1 MESILRAAVVYFVLL
16 VVFRLAGNRSI
27 AQLTA
32 FDFVLLLIVSE
43 AIQDALITGD
53 YSMTNAFLL
62 VITLVGLDIMMSLW
76 KQRSPRLE
84 KLLDGAPVLVMQD
97 GKLLRDR
104 MEKERVDEGDI
115 LASAREKHGLER
127 LDQIKHVVVEASG
140 GLSIVPRQSPR
151 I

>member
-1 MESILRAAVVYFVLL
+1 MDSIIRAAVVYFLL
-16 VVFRLAGNRSI
+16 LAVFRLAGNRSI

-32 FDFVLLLIVSE
+32 FDFILLLIISE
-43 AIQDALITGD
+43 AIQAALITGD
-53 YSMTNAFLL
+53 DSLTNAFLL

-76 KQRSPRLE
+76 KQRSSRLE
-84 KLLDGAPVLVMQD
+84 KLLDGTPILVMQD
-97 GKLLRDR
+97 GDLLRDR

-140 GLSIVPRQSPR
+140 GISVVPKRAS
-151 I
+151 

>member
-1 MESILRAAVVYFVLL
+1 MESVIRAAVVYFVLL

-43 AIQDALITGD
+43 AIQNALITSD

-76 KQRSPRLE
+76 KQRSPRIE
-84 KLLDGAPVLVMQD
+84 KLLDGVPVLVMQD

-104 MEKERVDEGDI
+104 MVKERVDEGDI

-127 LDQIKHVVVEASG
+127 MDQIKHAVVEANG
-140 GLSIVPRQSPR
+140 GISVVPASAP
-151 I
+151 